1 MFDTLVR
8 DLRLLGKAEALI
20 VSVWLSL
27 AMRRGT
33 LLLLASLIA
42 AFGLAML
49 DMAAYYALAASW
61 GAVDGAAIVGTANI
75 ILAAGLAVVAIRS
88 APGVELDF
96 ALEVRREAMAAITK
110 DAGAL
115 QAPLEALR
123 ADIQG
128 VGTQVRG
135 LLHNPLAAAGTQLL
149 IPAVTAIVRALG
161 KNKHTDPTPQ

>member
-27 AMRRGT
+27 ALRRGT

-42 AFGLAML
+42 AFGLVML
-49 DMAAYYALAASW
+49 DMAGYYALAASW
-61 GAVDGAAIVGTANI
+61 GAVDAAAIVGTADMV
-75 ILAAGLAVVAIRS
+75 LAAGLAIVAIRS
-88 APGVELDF
+88 APDVELDF

-115 QAPLEALR
+115 KAPLEALR

-128 VGTQVRG
+128 VGAQVRG
-135 LLHNPLAAAGTQLL
+135 LLHNPLGAAGTQFL
-149 IPAVTAIVRALG
+149 IPAVMAIVRALG
-161 KNKHTDPTPQ
+161 KSKHTDPTPQ